1 MLRWANQMGARI
13 FFDEEAKINYIR
25 GVADES
31 YGELQLRHI
40 KLFRHFSPKNSNL
53 LYVQALKY

>member
-1 MLRWANQMGARI
+1 MGARI